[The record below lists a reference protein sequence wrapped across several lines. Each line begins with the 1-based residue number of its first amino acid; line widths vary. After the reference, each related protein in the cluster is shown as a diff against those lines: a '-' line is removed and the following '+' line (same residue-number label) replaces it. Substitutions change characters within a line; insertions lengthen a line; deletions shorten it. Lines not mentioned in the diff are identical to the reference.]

1 MSITK
6 LAPVGGWATVQY
18 SAPTLVGS
26 YVRAQGTP
34 LPTKAPRILIGLLT
48 GGDDLPPTY
57 VAQQNR
63 NNRNNDVKPQEVR
76 IARRG

>member
-6 LAPVGGWATVQY
+6 LKPVGGWATVQY
-18 SAPTLVGS
+18 SQPHLVGS

-34 LPTKAPRILIGLLT
+34 LATKAPRILIGLLT
-48 GGDDLPPTY
+48 GGDEPLPPTY
-57 VAQQNR
+57 VAEKQR
-63 NNRNNDVKPQEVR
+63 HDVKPHEVR

>member
-34 LPTKAPRILIGLLT
+34 RPTRAPRILIGLLT
-48 GGDDLPPTY
+48 GGDLP
-57 VAQQNR
+57 VAETSR
-63 NNRNNDVKPQEVR
+63 HEVKPHEVR
-76 IARRG
+76 VARRG

>member
-6 LAPVGGWATVQY
+6 LKPVGGWATVQY

-34 LPTKAPRILIGLLT
+34 LPTKAPRILVGLLT
-48 GGDDLPPTY
+48 GGDDTY
-57 VAQQNR
+57 VAQNDR
-63 NNRNNDVKPQEVR
+63 NEVTQHVR
-76 IARRG
+76 TARRG

>member
-6 LAPVGGWATVQY
+6 LKPVGGWATVQY
-18 SAPTLVGS
+18 SEPHLVGS

-48 GGDDLPPTY
+48 GGDDPVPPTY
-57 VAQQNR
+57 VARQ
-63 NNRNNDVKPQEVR
+63 NRNNDVKPQEVH

>member
-6 LAPVGGWATVQY
+6 LKPVGGWATVQY
-18 SAPTLVGS
+18 SQPHLVGS

-48 GGDDLPPTY
+48 GEDDPLPPTY
-57 VAQQNR
+57 VAEKHR
-63 NNRNNDVKPQEVR
+63 HDVKPPEVR
-76 IARRG
+76 IVRRG

>member
-6 LAPVGGWATVQY
+6 LKPVGGWATVQY

-48 GGDDLPPTY
+48 GGDDPLPPTY
-57 VAQQNR
+57 VAQKER
-63 NNRNNDVKPQEVR
+63 TDVKPQDVR